1 MKNIALGSMD
11 TVMNYVQDSSHSKE
25 IKRASFEAA
34 LDGIRS
40 GVMTYKNDKI
50 LPMIQDEMAKRLQK
64 FKGMSADEE
73 GKLLQITEEQRRI
86 LMDNDRKLKNEF
98 LSTPPAIN
106 HGGVKMHDKYKSFL
120 TMTASVA
127 K

>member
-1 MKNIALGSMD
+1 MGSMD
-11 TVMNYVQDSSHSKE
+11 TVMNYVTDPSHSSE

-50 LPMIQDEMAKRLQK
+50 LPMIQDEMAKRLTK
-64 FKGMSADEE
+64 FKGMSAEEE
-73 GKLLQITEEQRRI
+73 GKLLQISEEQRRI
-86 LMDNDRKLKNEF
+86 LVENDRKLKNEF
-98 LSTPPAIN
+98 LTTPPAIN

-120 TMTASVA
+120 TMTAASA